1 MLLDIALAFAGPL
14 VRSAPH
20 GTNLPRDIRTNPLD
34 EGIDTQK
41 DGLSELESQV
51 QIYRS
56 LGGGGEP

>member
-1 MLLDIALAFAGPL
+1 
-14 VRSAPH
+14 
-20 GTNLPRDIRTNPLD
+20 LD